1 MAAGPEPKQPRR
13 RETATARMN
22 SLARN
27 IVRTFSTQVGCQ
39 LIAILSGVVIARM
52 IGPAGKGFFSY
63 AATCVSFVSV
73 FFYGFSDAVLVQF
86 GKRRRSARVVNG
98 ITVKILAAVL
108 AAVIPVF
115 VIIAIYVPSQRP
127 LAAAAAVLPFAMY
140 MQVMTP
146 FLMVRDQVSL
156 LNARTLVQ
164 SLGTAL
170 CTIPLLLFTQL
181 GLIAVIG
188 VWILFYASTAFQYA
202 WSMRRVVESS
212 PQTQEESPKELM
224 REQLRFGLRAAGGS
238 TAGFLNM
245 RVDIFVVSFMFAPAA
260 LGWYTLA
267 IGTGELLWQVSR
279 AFVWSALGRI
289 GSDPLSEAAA
299 LVARLTRNTLAIVGS
314 LGLIAFVAGPWLIV
328 HIYGDSFAPAGL
340 ALRWALPGLVAYAAE
355 VALTKFIVLQ
365 LGRPLTTVWV
375 QLGAAALCALITIA
389 TAGRFGIAAAA
400 AATSITYLIVT
411 VVLTTIFLRATQ
423 ISLARLLIVQREDL
437 SHYTSVLQA
446 TLRTLRLRSA

>member
-1 MAAGPEPKQPRR
+1 MAA
-13 RETATARMN
+13 ARVN
-22 SLARN
+22 SLARS
-27 IVRTFSTQVGCQ
+27 IIRTFSTQVGCQ

-86 GKRRRSARVVNG
+86 GKHRRSARVVNR
-98 ITVKILAAVL
+98 ITVKILTAVL
-108 AAVIPVF
+108 AVVIPVF
-115 VIIAIYVPSQRP
+115 VVVAIFVPSQRP

-146 FLMVRDQVSL
+146 FLMVRDEVSL

-181 GLIAVIG
+181 GLSAVIG
-188 VWILFYASTAFQYA
+188 VWILFYASNAFQYA
-202 WSMRRVVESS
+202 WSMRQIVESS
-212 PQTQEESPKELM
+212 PPSDESPKELM
-224 REQLRFGLRAAGGS
+224 REQLRFGLRAASGS

-289 GSDPLSEAAA
+289 GSDPLPESAA

-314 LGLIAFVAGPWLIV
+314 LGVIAFIAGPWLIV
-328 HIYGDSFAPAGL
+328 RVYGDSFAPAGL

-365 LGRPLTTVWV
+365 LGRPMTTAWV
-375 QLGAAALCALITIA
+375 QLGAAALCALITVG
-389 TAGRFGIAAAA
+389 TAGHFGIAAAA
-400 AATSITYLIVT
+400 AATSITYLMVT
-411 VVLTTIFLRATQ
+411 VILTTIFLRATR
-423 ISLARLLIVQREDL
+423 ISPARLLLVQREDL
-437 SHYTSVLQA
+437 RHYTSVLQA

>member
-1 MAAGPEPKQPRR
+1 
-13 RETATARMN
+13 MN

-39 LIAILSGVVIARM
+39 VIAILSGVVIARM
-52 IGPAGKGFFSY
+52 IGPSGKGFFSY

-86 GKRRRSARVVNG
+86 GKHKRSAGIVNV
-98 ITVKILAAVL
+98 ITVKILTAVL
-108 AAVIPVF
+108 AVVIPVF
-115 VIIAIYVPSQRP
+115 VAIAVWVPSQRP

-146 FLMVRDQVSL
+146 FLMVRDKVSL

-170 CTIPLLLFTQL
+170 CTIPLLLFTNL
-181 GLIAVIG
+181 GLSAVIG

-202 WSMRRVVESS
+202 WSMREIVASS
-212 PQTQEESPKELM
+212 PPSDDESPKEIM

-245 RVDIFVVSFMFAPAA
+245 RVDIFVVSIMFAPAA

-289 GSDPLSEAAA
+289 GSDPLPEAAA
-299 LVARLTRNTLAIVGS
+299 LVARVTRNTLAIVGS
-314 LGLIAFVAGPWLIV
+314 LGIIAFIAGPWLIV
-328 HIYGDSFAPAGL
+328 HVYGESFAPAGL

-375 QLGAAALCALITIA
+375 QLSAAALCALITVA
-389 TAGRFGIAAAA
+389 AAGHFGIVAAA
-400 AATSITYLIVT
+400 AATSVTYLMVT
-411 VVLTTIFLRATQ
+411 IVLTTIFLRATH
-423 ISLARLLIVQREDL
+423 ISLAQLLLVQREDL
-437 SHYTSVLQA
+437 RHYASVLQA
-446 TLRTLRLRSA
+446 ALRTLRVRSA

>member
-1 MAAGPEPKQPRR
+1 
-13 RETATARMN
+13 MN
-22 SLARN
+22 ALARN
-27 IVRTFSTQVGCQ
+27 ILRTFSTQVGCQ

-63 AATCVSFVSV
+63 AATCVSFISV

-86 GKRRRSARVVNG
+86 GKQRHPARAVNAV
-98 ITVKILAAVL
+98 TVRILGLVL
-108 AAVIPVF
+108 A
-115 VIIAIYVPSQRP
+115 VIIPIFVAVSLVVPSQRP
-127 LAAAAAVLPFAMY
+127 LAAAAAALPFAMY

-146 FLMVRDQVSL
+146 FLMVRDKVSL
-156 LNARTLVQ
+156 LNVRSLVQ

-170 CTIPLLLFTQL
+170 CTIPLLLFTHL
-181 GLIAVIG
+181 GLSAVIG
-188 VWILFYASTAFQYA
+188 VWIFFYFVTALQYA
-202 WSMRRVVESS
+202 WSVRQIVESA
-212 PQTQEESPKELM
+212 PPADDVPAPKTLM

-245 RVDIFVVSFMFAPAA
+245 RVDIFVVSIMFAPAA

-289 GSDPLSEAAA
+289 GSDSLPESAA
-299 LVARLTRNTLAIVGS
+299 LVARVTRNTLAIVGS
-314 LGLIAFVAGPWLIV
+314 LGAILFIAGPWLIV
-328 HIYGDSFAPAGL
+328 HVYGEGFAPAGL

-365 LGRPLTTVWV
+365 LGRPMTTIWV
-375 QLGAAALCALITIA
+375 QLGAAVMCALITFG
-389 TAGRFGIAAAA
+389 TAGHFGIAAAA
-400 AATSITYLIVT
+400 AATSLTYLVVT
-411 VVLTTIFLRATQ
+411 VVLTSIFIRATG
-423 ISLARLLIVQREDL
+423 ISWARLLLVQREDL
-437 SHYTSVLQA
+437 RHYTSVLEA